1 MENDYV
7 NGQTTI
13 GKYVSFSQ
21 FENIEKIDAYLNSK
35 HISGD
40 TDAKGREKPFFNIV
54 TAAVNIWYRATDI
67 DRKNIR
73 IKATKMSQYVL
84 AFLATIKLQD
94 WMKKSS
100 FGMFLNEWGRALARY
115 GSSVV
120 KFVEKDGDLYCEVIP
135 WNRFICDTVDFDN
148 NIKIEKLW
156 MTPAQLR
163 KNKSYNQDVVKN
175 LLQSLNTR
183 ETIDRQKKDT
193 KNDYIPVYEV
203 HGELPLSF
211 LTGEDKD
218 QDTYVNQMHV
228 VSFVAQRK
236 NGKTEFEDYTL
247 ISGQEAKCPY
257 MITHLIKEDGRTQA
271 IGAVEYLFDA
281 QWMMNHTTK
290 QIKDQLDLASKLIFQ
305 TSDTNFVGQN
315 ALKAIENG
323 DILIHKANQPLT
335 ELANTS
341 HDITA
346 LQNFGMQWYN
356 MSKELTSTPDAIR
369 GNTMP
374 SGTAYRQVAVLN
386 QESNSLFE
394 LMTENKGLYIE
405 DMLRNYVIPHF
416 KKKLNTADEI
426 SAILE
431 DNQITQLDSMYVP
444 NEALRR
450 INNKVKATILT
461 KSPDEL
467 TDEEMMTP
475 DVYQQQTMQE
485 EQNIQ
490 KELSTFGNQRFVKP
504 SEIDNET
511 WKEVFKDLEWEVDVE
526 VTNEN
531 SNREVVMTTLNTVLQ
546 TIAGNPAILE
556 DPRMKMLLNRI
567 LNETGVVSGIE
578 LSQFKSAMPMAQPA
592 AAMPQVGGEPTN
604 KQF

>member
-1 MENDYV
+1 
-7 NGQTTI
+7 
-13 GKYVSFSQ
+13 
-21 FENIEKIDAYLNSK
+21 
-35 HISGD
+35 
-40 TDAKGREKPFFNIV
+40 
-54 TAAVNIWYRATDI
+54 
-67 DRKNIR
+67 
-73 IKATKMSQYVL
+73 
-84 AFLATIKLQD
+84 
-94 WMKKSS
+94 
-100 FGMFLNEWGRALARY
+100 
-115 GSSVV
+115 
-120 KFVEKDGDLYCEVIP
+120 
-135 WNRFICDTVDFDN
+135 
-148 NIKIEKLW
+148 
-156 MTPAQLR
+156 
-163 KNKSYNQDVVKN
+163 
-175 LLQSLNTR
+175 
-183 ETIDRQKKDT
+183 
-193 KNDYIPVYEV
+193 
-203 HGELPLSF
+203 
-211 LTGEDKD
+211 
-218 QDTYVNQMHV
+218 
-228 VSFVAQRK
+228 
-236 NGKTEFEDYTL
+236 
-247 ISGQEAKCPY
+247 
-257 MITHLIKEDGRTQA
+257 
-271 IGAVEYLFDA
+271 
-281 QWMMNHTTK
+281 
-290 QIKDQLDLASKLIFQ
+290 
-305 TSDTNFVGQN
+305 
-315 ALKAIENG
+315 
-323 DILIHKANQPLT
+323 
-335 ELANTS
+335 
-341 HDITA
+341 
-346 LQNFGMQWYN
+346 
-356 MSKELTSTPDAIR
+356 
-369 GNTMP
+369 
-374 SGTAYRQVAVLN
+374 
-386 QESNSLFE
+386 
-394 LMTENKGLYIE
+394 MTENKGLYIE